1 MAINLQKQ
9 AAKKFVEYWTF
20 NRPGSEKSGCQQY
33 WNMLL
38 GELLGMGDLA
48 SWIRY
53 EVPVKLPTT
62 NHQLPSTSTLG
73 FPRPVS

>member
-1 MAINLQKQ
+1 MAVNPQKQ

-38 GELLGMGDLA
+38 GEPKHQSELA
-48 SWIRY
+48 EMWRTQKIV
-53 EVPVKLPTT
+53 ELPP
-62 NHQLPSTSTLG
+62 LD
-73 FPRPVS
+73 

>member
-1 MAINLQKQ
+1 MAVNPRKQ

-48 SWIRY
+48 SGIRY
-53 EVPVKLPTT
+53 EVPVQVSTA
-62 NHQLPSTSTLG
+62 PSTKHQGL
-73 FPRPVS
+73 